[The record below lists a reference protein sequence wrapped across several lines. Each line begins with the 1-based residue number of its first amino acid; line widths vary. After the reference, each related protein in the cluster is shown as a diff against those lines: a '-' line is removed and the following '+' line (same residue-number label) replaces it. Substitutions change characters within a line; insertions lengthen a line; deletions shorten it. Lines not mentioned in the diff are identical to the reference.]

1 MPFKTRSG
9 ESLGVVLRA
18 SERSGL
24 LWPRAPKCSKTA
36 PGGQIR
42 QTFRTVS
49 NHQTQLLFRA
59 ASGRKPECL
68 SKRVP
73 VSRLAWFCE
82 PRSGAASCGREHRSA
97 AKPRQA
103 AKSDGPSEPY
113 QPSNPNPVQSRV
125 RPQTR
130 MPFKTRS
137 GESPGVVLRASER
150 SGLLWPRAPKRS
162 KTAPGGHRNAFSKA
176 FKSGG
181 HSVARGPPNRACHC
195 LRSDRECFEVIV
207 STCVFDPMTAV
218 SCRAKGRSL
227 PRVSSLCRP
236 HNTLISQDNGGG
248 AGHCPRVHNA
258 YSTYRLSP

>member
-9 ESLGVVLRA
+9 EPAWRGSASLGA
-18 SERSGL
+18 E
-24 LWPRAPKCSKTA
+24 RAPVAASTEVQQNRA
-36 PGGQIR
+36 RRPIR

-181 HSVARGPPNRACHC
+181 HSVARGPLTARVTAYAAIASASKLSLAP
-195 LRSDRECFEVIV
+195 
-207 STCVFDPMTAV
+207 VFLT
-218 SCRAKGRSL
+218 R
-227 PRVSSLCRP
+227 
-236 HNTLISQDNGGG
+236 
-248 AGHCPRVHNA
+248 
-258 YSTYRLSP
+258 